1 MYPNRENKQEER
13 NLQIGTHICTQISKG
28 RKQMEGKKK
37 REQNIGR
44 SP

>member
-28 RKQMEGKKK
+28 RKQMKRKKK